1 MNATKSG
8 GIFTFDHGQKKL
20 NKAIGVEQVY
30 LDDLTDQVKE
40 TMKNF
45 LFDENREIKEDI
57 SPSQL
62 VEIVA
67 SEYSYSQLVVMA
79 SFYLQDKLDGFATS
93 LEKKMDDMKSAIK
106 AIRLDADDIPPHIKE
121 ILDGLTGGESKST
134 ALDGDSLPQEL
145 KDFLKNLAEQQEKQ
159 DGDGDDD

>member
-1 MNATKSG
+1 MNASKSG

-20 NKAIGVEQVY
+20 NKAIGVEQAY
-30 LDDLTDQVKE
+30 LDDLSDQVKE

-145 KDFLKNLAEQQEKQ
+145 KDFLKNLAEEQEKQ

>member
-30 LDDLTDQVKE
+30 LDDLSDQVKE

-145 KDFLKNLAEQQEKQ
+145 KDFLKNLAEEQEKQ

>member
-1 MNATKSG
+1 
-8 GIFTFDHGQKKL
+8 
-20 NKAIGVEQVY
+20 
-30 LDDLTDQVKE
+30 
-40 TMKNF
+40 
-45 LFDENREIKEDI
+45 
-57 SPSQL
+57 
-62 VEIVA
+62 
-67 SEYSYSQLVVMA
+67 MA

-145 KDFLKNLAEQQEKQ
+145 KDFLKNLAEEQEKQ

>member
-20 NKAIGVEQVY
+20 NKAIGVEQAY

-67 SEYSYSQLVVMA
+67 SEYSYSQLVIMA

-121 ILDGLTGGESKST
+121 MLDGLTGGESKST
-134 ALDGDSLPQEL
+134 PLDGDSLPQEL
-145 KDFLKNLAEQQEKQ
+145 KDFLKNLAEEQEKQ

>member
-20 NKAIGVEQVY
+20 NKAIGVEQAY

>member
-145 KDFLKNLAEQQEKQ
+145 KDFLKNLAEEQEKQ

>member
-30 LDDLTDQVKE
+30 LDDLGDQVKD
-40 TMKNF
+40 TLKNF
-45 LFDENREIKEDI
+45 LFDDNKEIKEDI

-93 LEKKMDDMKSAIK
+93 LEKKMDDMKSSIK
-106 AIRLDADDIPPHIKE
+106 AIKLDADDLPPHIKE
-121 ILDGLTGGESKST
+121 MIDGLTGGESKST

-145 KDFLKNLAEQQEKQ
+145 KDFLKNLAEEQEKQ

>member
-20 NKAIGVEQVY
+20 NKAIGVEQAY

-145 KDFLKNLAEQQEKQ
+145 KDFLKNLAEEQEKQ